1 MSTPLS
7 TPLPEVE
14 TTLAE
19 KRLFSNSRGGSYH
32 SDRIRHKQDVV
43 TTPCKVYTITTKI
56 AMSARMQSMHESDFV

>member
-19 KRLFSNSRGGSYH
+19 KCSFGNSRGGIYSN
-32 SDRIRHKQDVV
+32 RIRHKQDVV
-43 TTPCKVYTITTKI
+43 TTPCKVYTIRTKI
-56 AMSARMQSMHESDFV
+56 AISARVQSMHDYDFV